1 MESILFMDG
10 VDSCVGV
17 CVCVSFYVQQMVN
30 RHENDLPVF
39 CLVFGVKISLW
50 KEIYTQFTW
59 KRLRMWHQYKVL
71 DVLFYCFMAIKLWFP
86 YICSSGFTKL
96 FLFREHWHTQF
107 IYKSQKDINYCWYTY
122 VLSSLC
128 GLGLHIEGRDKI
140 QTQVGMIKNEDLW
153 VYINPI
159 LSRNHI
165 LFYLWAWQA
174 MVMKYVSL

>member
-1 MESILFMDG
+1 MVLIHVL
-10 VDSCVGV
+10 V

-39 CLVFGVKISLW
+39 CLVFGVKISLR

-59 KRLRMWHQYKVL
+59 EWLRIRHQYKVL
-71 DVLFYCFMAIKLWFP
+71 DVLFTVSWQLNCD
-86 YICSSGFTKL
+86 
-96 FLFREHWHTQF
+96 FLTSVHLVLQNFFVFREHWHTQF

-128 GLGLHIEGRDKI
+128 GLELHTEGRDKI
-140 QTQVGMIKNEDLW
+140 QTQVGMIKNEDVW
-153 VYINPI
+153 ERINSI

-165 LFYLWAWQA
+165 LFYLWTR
-174 MVMKYVSL
+174 